1 MKEGLKKITS
11 KQIEQIKDDI
21 RQYKKQIHADAYP
34 MSIGEL
40 INMYRDGELEVHPEF
55 QRLYRWSEQQ
65 KTNFIES
72 ILLGIPIPS
81 FFVSQRND
89 GIWEIVDGMQRIS
102 TILSFVGELKDEE
115 DNYIDKLHL
124 LPAKYIKSL
133 DNVSW
138 DDLDKSIQIDFKR
151 EKIDFK
157 IIKKESTADTK
168 YDLFQR
174 LNTGGSALSDQ
185 EVRNCILIMTNK
197 NFYEWF
203 ITLSKNKYFKETVM
217 LSDNQYS
224 QRYDHELITRII
236 VFRDGVEKF
245 KSINKKNR
253 TEIGQFMT
261 EEIASVASDFDFDKN
276 TFGKK
281 FNKTFL
287 ILSKTL
293 AEDTFRRYEQKSETH
308 KGPFSISL
316 FEAITIGIYLNCDSY
331 NENSKE
337 DKNIIIDKILELNNS
352 TEFLNYSKSGVNSIS
367 KMIYHNGKTR
377 KIY

>member
-168 YDLFQR
+168 LRAYVAQGEILPVATRSFGSIGVFAIPEMGRFYRHVKINILKKPSCFLTISILKGMTTNLLHVSLF
-174 LNTGGSALSDQ
+174 L
-185 EVRNCILIMTNK
+185 EMV
-197 NFYEWF
+197 
-203 ITLSKNKYFKETVM
+203 SKNLRVLIKKI
-217 LSDNQYS
+217 
-224 QRYDHELITRII
+224 EL
-236 VFRDGVEKF
+236 K
-245 KSINKKNR
+245 
-253 TEIGQFMT
+253 
-261 EEIASVASDFDFDKN
+261 
-276 TFGKK
+276 
-281 FNKTFL
+281 
-287 ILSKTL
+287 
-293 AEDTFRRYEQKSETH
+293 
-308 KGPFSISL
+308 
-316 FEAITIGIYLNCDSY
+316 
-331 NENSKE
+331 
-337 DKNIIIDKILELNNS
+337 
-352 TEFLNYSKSGVNSIS
+352 
-367 KMIYHNGKTR
+367 
-377 KIY
+377 